1 MSVTSQPNHRNEVP
15 EPRFGFWRRS
25 YAMVVKEFIQLR
37 RDRVSFAM
45 IVMIPVMQLLLFGY
59 AINTTPRN
67 LPTAVLLQEDSD
79 LARSILKALENTSY
93 FRFTREVHNVAEF
106 DNLLTSGK
114 VLFGVEIPRGFERAV
129 RRGDHPA
136 LLVAADAT
144 DPVAAGSALSALGVV
159 VQTALAHDL
168 FTGDPPSLPFEIR
181 AHARYNP
188 AASSRL
194 NIVPGLVGTILTMTM
209 LIFTALSVT
218 REVERGTMESLL
230 SMPIKPVEIMFG
242 KILPYVLVGFIQATL
257 IISIGVLLF
266 GVPVRGSL
274 IMLALLSTLFITT
287 NLSIGYTFSTLVQ
300 NQLQAM
306 QMSMMFFLPSILLSG
321 FMFPFMGMPV
331 WAQVIGEGLPLTHYV
346 RIVRAIMLKGAT
358 LQNLQ
363 FDAIALLALMLLAM
377 TIAVTR
383 FRRTLD

>member
-1 MSVTSQPNHRNEVP
+1 MTAQSNVP
-15 EPRFGFWRRS
+15 MTAQNNAVGGFWRRTV
-25 YAMVVKEFIQLR
+25 AMLIKEFIQLK

-45 IVMIPVMQLLLFGY
+45 IIMIPLVQLILFGY
-59 AINTTPRN
+59 AINTNPRN
-67 LPTAVLLQEDSD
+67 LPTAVLLQEQSD
-79 LARSILKALENTSY
+79 LGRSILRALENTRY
-93 FRFTREVHNVAEF
+93 FKVTYQVHDEAEF
-106 DNLLTSGK
+106 DQLLAAGK
-114 VLFGVEIPRGFERAV
+114 VLFAIEIPAGFERAV
-129 RRGDHPA
+129 RRGDRPA
-136 LLVAADAT
+136 ILVAADAT
-144 DPVAAGSALSALGVV
+144 DPVASGSALSALGMVM
-159 VQTALAHDL
+159 QTALAHDL

-181 AHARYNP
+181 THARYNP

-218 REVERGTMESLL
+218 REIERGTMESLL

-242 KILPYVLVGFIQATL
+242 KIIPYVIVGFVQASL
-257 IISIGVLLF
+257 IIGIGVLLF
-266 GVPVRGSL
+266 GVPILGSL
-274 IMLALLSTLFITT
+274 LTLALLTTLFITT
-287 NLSIGYTFSTLVQ
+287 NLSIGYTFSTIVQ

-306 QMSMMFFLPSILLSG
+306 QLSMMFFLPSILLSG
-321 FMFPFMGMPV
+321 FMFPFAGMPV
-331 WAQVIGEGLPLTHYV
+331 WAQYLGEGLPLTHYL

-363 FDAIALLALMLLAM
+363 YDAIALIALMLLAM

>member
-1 MSVTSQPNHRNEVP
+1 MSVIAEQSSPGRDVS
-15 EPRFGFWRRS
+15 EPRFGFWLRS

-79 LARSILKALENTSY
+79 LGRSILKALENTAY
-93 FRFTREVHNVAEF
+93 FRFMREAHDVAEF
-106 DNLLTSGK
+106 DDLLKSGK
-114 VLFGVEIPRGFERAV
+114 VLFGVEIPRGFERMV

-144 DPVAAGSALSALGVV
+144 DPVAAGSALGALGTI
-159 VQTALAHDL
+159 VQTALEHDL
-168 FTGDPPSLPFEIR
+168 HIGDPPAMPFEIR

-188 AASSRL
+188 AGSSRL

-218 REVERGTMESLL
+218 REIERGTMESLL
-230 SMPIKPVEIMFG
+230 SMPITPVEIMLG
-242 KILPYVLVGFIQATL
+242 KIIPYIIVGFVQVTM
-257 IISIGVLLF
+257 IIGTGIGLF
-266 GVPVRGSL
+266 GIPVFGSL
-274 IMLALLSTLFITT
+274 FLLAALSTLFITT
-287 NLSIGYTFSTLVQ
+287 NLSVGYTFSTLAQ

-306 QMSMMFFLPSILLSG
+306 QMSMMFFLPNILLSG
-321 FMFPFMGMPV
+321 FMFPFAGMPS
-331 WAQVIGEGLPLTHYV
+331 WAQWVGESLPLTHYL
-346 RIVRAIMLKGAT
+346 RIVRSILLKGAT
-358 LQNLQ
+358 LGHLQ
-363 FDAIALLALMLLAM
+363 YDTIWLAGL
-377 TIAVTR
+377 
-383 FRRTLD
+383 